1 MKITRFSSDGLT
13 QKSVELSELIESM
26 KTEGKGS
33 PVSNLRNEIKLSVRR
48 ERCDSADKLPV
59 IVFSSTFCRQK
70 GSYQFSKYNGLVLV
84 EVNGLINSE
93 EASRIRDLA
102 AESLQT
108 LCAFIGSGG
117 KSVKI
122 IIPFSLPDGSTPQC
136 RNLAEK
142 FHAHAYRRAAS
153 FYKEQLQKQVELKRP
168 DLERGCRF
176 SYDPYLYYNPEAVPI
191 KIKQPLQMPA
201 EINYHEAVQK
211 ETDPLLR
218 MMPGMERSRIISL
231 LFESS
236 LKEALET
243 TGGPM
248 MDNDPKPF
256 LIRLAENC
264 YRSGIPEEDVI
275 KWTPVHTSFKP
286 FDAELR
292 ATVRTTY
299 EAGKNYGAN
308 PCIHKVRTLITQLDE
323 FMRRRFEFRRNII
336 QGDVEYRERSSF
348 YFDFKTVT
356 EEELNGI
363 GIMAHQEEIEVWD
376 RDVKRYVYSNKI
388 PLYNPVDDYLDHLP
402 EWDGNDRIR
411 TLADTITC
419 TNPRWRDLFYI
430 WFLSM
435 VAHWKQMDQLHA
447 NSTLPLLVGDQ
458 GCGKST
464 WCRNLLPPEL
474 KAYYSDSIDLSNK
487 RNAELAL
494 NRFVLIN
501 IDEYD
506 SIKSSNQSFLK
517 HLLQKPVLNTR
528 QPYKRSTGLLQ
539 RYASFIATCNNFDL
553 LTDPTGS
560 RRYICIEING
570 NINYNHPVEY
580 PQLYAQAIAALRNGE
595 RYWFT
600 KEEETDT
607 TINNTQF
614 QQLPLEE
621 QLFHQY
627 FRAATDDEEGEYLP
641 AIEILQYIQKRS
653 KVKLSNTSMIT
664 FGRLLQKNKIPR
676 KHTSRGNVYRVVEKN
691 GTDYQA

>member
-1 MKITRFSSDGLT
+1 MKITRFSSDRLS
-13 QKSVELSELIESM
+13 QKSVELFELIESM
-26 KTEGKGS
+26 RIEGKGT
-33 PVSNLRNEIKLSVRR
+33 PVSNLRSEIQQSSGR
-48 ERCDSADKLPV
+48 ERCNGADKLPI
-59 IVFSSTFCRQK
+59 IVFSTTFRKQN
-70 GSYQFSKYNGLVLV
+70 GNLQFAGYNGLVLV
-84 EVNGLINSE
+84 EVNRLINSK
-93 EASRIRDLA
+93 EAERIRDLA

-108 LCAFIGSGG
+108 MCAFIGSGG

-122 IIPFSLPDGSTPQC
+122 ICSFRLPDASTPQC

-153 FYKEQLQKQVELKRP
+153 YYMEQLQKKVEFKRP

-176 SYDPYLYYNPEAVPI
+176 SYDPQLYFNPEAVSI
-191 KIKQPLQMPA
+191 KINQPLHMPA
-201 EINYHEAVQK
+201 ELTYREAVQK
-211 ETDPLLR
+211 ETEPMLR

-236 LKEALET
+236 FKEALKS
-243 TGGPM
+243 TGGPTK
-248 MDNDPKPF
+248 DNDPKPF

-264 YRSGIPEEDVI
+264 FRSGIPEEDVI
-275 KWTPVHTSFKP
+275 KWVPAHTYFKP
-286 FDAELR
+286 YDMELR
-292 ATVRTTY
+292 ATINNTY
-299 EAGKNYGAN
+299 ELGKNFGSK
-308 PCIHKVRTLITQLDE
+308 PCIHRVSSLIVQLDE

-336 QGDVEYRERSSF
+336 LDEVEYRERSSF

-402 EWDGNDRIR
+402 EWDGKDRIR

-506 SIKSSNQSFLK
+506 SIKSSSQSFLK

-553 LTDPTGS
+553 LNDPTGS
-560 RRYICIEING
+560 RRYICIEIKG
-570 NINYNHPVEY
+570 NINYSHPVEH

-607 TINNTQF
+607 TINNAQF

-627 FRAATDDEEGEYLP
+627 FRAATDNEEGEYLP
-641 AIEILQYIQKRS
+641 AIEILQYIQMRS

-676 KHTSRGNVYRVVEKN
+676 KHTSRGNVYRVVNKN
-691 GTDYQA
+691 GTDTKA